1 MSTETVDLNDE
12 FEDLTGLIS
21 PTGFPIDLVLVD
33 NVLALPTITLLIAI
47 GSDDERIVRY
57 MDDPGNQSARR
68 VLEAF
73 RGWVRDQTAGSSRD
87 LWSEYLGRS
96 RDELVDAV
104 WGQYDPRGVVEFET
118 RDLIGDNLIGTA
130 IFFRFLAEAGVI
142 TDVDE
147 GRFVSLWNWALVTDL
162 MSEDSEEDEAPAPKQ
177 ETSEW

>member
-1 MSTETVDLNDE
+1 MSTETIDTNEE
-12 FEDLTGLIS
+12 FEDLAGLIS
-21 PTGFPIDLVLVD
+21 PAGFPIDLALLD
-33 NVLALPTITLLIAI
+33 NVLVLPTVALLIAI
-47 GSDDERIVRY
+47 GSDDERIANY
-57 MDDPGNQSARR
+57 MNDPR

-73 RGWVRDQTAGSSRD
+73 RGWVRDQTAESSRD

-96 RDELVDAV
+96 RDELVDSV
-104 WGQYDPRGVVEFET
+104 WGQYDSRGVVEFDT

-142 TDVDE
+142 TDADE

-162 MSEDSEEDEAPAPKQ
+162 MSDDSEDDDEPAPIE

>member
-21 PTGFPIDLVLVD
+21 PAGFPIDLALVD
-33 NVLALPTITLLIAI
+33 NVLELPTISLLIAI
-47 GSDDERIVRY
+47 GSDDERIANY
-57 MDDPGNQSARR
+57 MNDPRNQSARR

-73 RGWVRDQTAGSSRD
+73 RGWVRDQTAESSRD
-87 LWSEYLGRS
+87 LWSEYLGKS

-104 WGQYDPRGVVEFET
+104 WSQYDSRGVVEFDA

-142 TDVDE
+142 TDADE
-147 GRFVSLWNWALVTDL
+147 GRFVSLWNWALVMDL
-162 MSEDSEEDEAPAPKQ
+162 MSVDSEEDETAVPTEEK
-177 ETSEW
+177 SEW

>member
-21 PTGFPIDLVLVD
+21 PAGFPIDLALVD
-33 NVLALPTITLLIAI
+33 NVLELPTISLLIAI
-47 GSDDERIVRY
+47 GSDDERIANY
-57 MDDPGNQSARR
+57 MNDPRNQSARR

-73 RGWVRDQTAGSSRD
+73 RGWVRDQTAESSRD
-87 LWSEYLGRS
+87 LWSEYLGKS

-104 WGQYDPRGVVEFET
+104 WSQYDSRGVVEFDA

-142 TDVDE
+142 TDADE
-147 GRFVSLWNWALVTDL
+147 GRFVSLWNWALVMDL
-162 MSEDSEEDEAPAPKQ
+162 MSVDSEEDETAVPTE